1 MEAPKQ
7 SEWKQP
13 IEPPSREAPTSTPLV
28 HRASPTAQGYL
39 FEDNSP
45 PHMPSVQ
52 FLGNKEKLLPWI
64 FSFVPTSTLQKP
76 LRFLDGF
83 SGSAVVS
90 YEAKR
95 RGFQV
100 TSNDLLQSCWHSAAG
115 LIENGTNTLSLA
127 KAERLFE
134 RSTGA
139 SEMMRRLFAGRFFT
153 ESEAGLL
160 DSFRSN
166 VEILPAATQA
176 LAMAVMNRALT
187 RKILMGHFAHCQ
199 ALRYAAD
206 PTRIRRNPSIA
217 KPIQQ
222 LFFDLLPEFNQAV
235 FDNGLA
241 HRAHNMDLLEL
252 LHDEADFDVAYFDP
266 PYCMSHSDY
275 QSFYHL
281 LETFS
286 RRWTN
291 KEFVGGTNR
300 YWPPLGTDFDKKATV
315 IDAFGRLFKLA
326 APIPLWLI
334 SYNDRSYPNVEMF
347 HNLLLATG
355 RTIEVHRYQYQNSRG
370 GKGSVKGSHEILF
383 VARNE

>member
-1 MEAPKQ
+1 MNALLQLAEV
-7 SEWKQP
+7 
-13 IEPPSREAPTSTPLV
+13 INRPLA
-28 HRASPTAQGYL
+28 HRAFATAQHSL
-39 FEDNSP
+39 FEEVLP
-45 PHMPSVQ
+45 PVMPSVQ

-64 FSFVPTSTLQKP
+64 FSFIPTSTFQRP

-83 SGSAVVS
+83 SGSAAVS
-90 YEAKR
+90 FEAKR

-100 TSNDLLQSCWHSAAG
+100 TSNDMLQSCWQSAAG
-115 LIENGTNTLSLA
+115 LVENGTATLSLQE
-127 KAERLFE
+127 AERLFE
-134 RSTGA
+134 QTDDA
-139 SEMMRRLFAGRFFT
+139 SELMRSLFSGRFFS

-160 DSFRSN
+160 DFFRAN
-166 VEILPAATQA
+166 VEVLPAAARA

-199 ALRYAAD
+199 ALTYAAD
-206 PTRIRRNPSIA
+206 SARIRRNPSIA
-217 KPIQQ
+217 KPIRQ

-235 FDNGLA
+235 FDNGLV
-241 HRAHNMDLLEL
+241 HRAQNRDLLEL

-266 PYCMSHSDY
+266 PYCMSHGDY

-286 RRWTN
+286 RCWTD

-300 YWPPLGTDFDKKATV
+300 YWPPLVTGFDKKATV
-315 IDAFGRLFKLA
+315 VDAFNSMFELA

-334 SYNDRSYPNVEMF
+334 SYNDRSYPDVEMF
-347 HNLLLATG
+347 RAMLLATG
-355 RTIEVHRYQYQNSRG
+355 RKVEVHRYQYQSSRG

-383 VARNE
+383 VASDE